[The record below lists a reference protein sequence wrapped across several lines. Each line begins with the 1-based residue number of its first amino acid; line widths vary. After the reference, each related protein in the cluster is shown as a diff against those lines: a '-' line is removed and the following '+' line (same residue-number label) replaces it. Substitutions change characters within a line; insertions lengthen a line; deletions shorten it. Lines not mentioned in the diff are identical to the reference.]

1 MSTLYYGSLDVTKL
15 LNELKKKHSG
25 FVKGSNGNIY
35 ANIKIW
41 RNDEPDRYG
50 NLLSVMLSSKKEK
63 VESEGKI
70 YIGNCKESEYDG
82 PKPVTDS
89 DLNEIN
95 SQLNEDSFEEK
106 PKYTPI
112 PRPGEHGFDPDL
124 PF

>member
-15 LNELKKKHSG
+15 LKELKSKHSG

-50 NLLSVMLSSKKEK
+50 NLLSVMLSSKKEHI
-63 VESEGKI
+63 EREGKI

-89 DLNEIN
+89 DLDEIN
-95 SQLNEDSFEEK
+95 SQLNEDSFEGR
-106 PKYTPI
+106 PSGGTP
-112 PRPGEHGFDPDL
+112 PRQGEHGMDEDL

>member
-15 LNELKKKHSG
+15 LKELKAKHSG

-50 NLLSVMLSSKKEK
+50 NLLSIMLGSKKEHA
-63 VESEGKI
+63 EREGKI

-89 DLNEIN
+89 DLNEVN
-95 SQLNEDSFEEK
+95 SILNSDAFNNQGTGGQPREGENGWDDS
-106 PKYTPI
+106 I
-112 PRPGEHGFDPDL
+112 PF
-124 PF
+124 

>member
-15 LNELKKKHSG
+15 LTKLKEKHSA
-25 FVKGSNGNIY
+25 FVKGSNGNLY

-41 RNDEPDRYG
+41 KNDVPDRYG
-50 NLLSVMLSSKKEK
+50 NLLSIMISSKKEM

-89 DLNEIN
+89 DLDAIN
-95 SQLNEDSFEEK
+95 SQLNGDSFSN
-106 PKYTPI
+106 PGTGVA
-112 PRPGEHGFDPDL
+112 PRDGEHGMEDDL